1 LRARLA
7 HVTVLGCIAAAAL
20 LLAACE
26 SKVQAPVQPVQVP
39 PPVATAPPTP
49 LPPPAPEP
57 VVEQTLE
64 SSESAPLAQTEGVKV
79 ALLVPLTG
87 ANAPLGRALLDAAQ
101 LAVFEV
107 GDEQFILMPRD
118 TGGTPEGAAA
128 AAEAVIAAGA
138 RLIVG
143 PLFAADVPLV
153 AQKAQAAGVS
163 VLSFSNDISVAG
175 PGVFVMGV
183 PPRAQI
189 DRVLAFARSRGLARY
204 AGLMP
209 NNGYG
214 AAVEEALFATA
225 SKVGGQVVAV
235 ERYDPAT
242 TDASPV
248 VRRLASYEA
257 RRASLQQQRRELE
270 ARNDDASRSALRRL
284 EGIDTLGEVRFDAVV
299 LPDFGDR
306 LLSIAPLLPYYDID
320 PNRIRLLGTSLW
332 DDLRLTR
339 EPALIGGWFAAPPPE
354 AREPFN
360 KRYRETYKREPPRLA
375 TIAYDATALAAVLAR
390 SDGGPDFSP
399 EAITNPVGFAGMD
412 GVFRLLPDGSIE
424 RALAVIEVRRN
435 SFRTISPAP
444 ETFEAPTQ

>member
-1 LRARLA
+1 MTALA
-7 HVTVLGCIAAAAL
+7 CAAAAAL

-39 PPVATAPPTP
+39 PPAAAQAPTP
-49 LPPPAPEP
+49 LPPAPEP
-57 VVEQTLE
+57 VTEAAPAETL
-64 SSESAPLAQTEGVKV
+64 APDEFDGVKV
-79 ALLVPLTG
+79 AFLVPLSG
-87 ANAPLGRALLDAAQ
+87 PNAALGRALLDAAQ

-107 GDEQFILMPRD
+107 GDDDLILLPRD
-118 TGGTPEGAAA
+118 TGGTPEGAVAA
-128 AAEAVIAAGA
+128 ADAAIAAGA

-143 PLFAADVPLV
+143 PLFAADVPMV
-153 AQKAQAAGVS
+153 AQRAQAAGVS
-163 VLSFSNDISVAG
+163 VLSFSNDVSVAG

-189 DRVLAFARSRGLARY
+189 DRVMEFARTRGLVRF
-204 AGLMP
+204 AGLVP
-209 NNGYG
+209 NNSYG
-214 AAVEEALFATA
+214 SAVEEAMFATA
-225 SKVGGQVVAV
+225 SRIGGQIAAI

-270 ARNDDASRSALRRL
+270 ARNDDASRLALRRL

-332 DDLRLTR
+332 DDMRVTR

-360 KRYRETYKREPPRLA
+360 KRYRETYGRDPPRLA

-390 SDGGPDFSP
+390 SEGGPDFSP
-399 EAITNPVGFAGMD
+399 EAITNPAGFAGMD
-412 GVFRLLPDGSIE
+412 GVFRLLSDGSIE

-444 ETFEAPTQ
+444 DTFETATQ

>member
-1 LRARLA
+1 VLA
-7 HVTVLGCIAAAAL
+7 VV
-20 LLAACE
+20 LAACE
-26 SKVQAPVQPVQVP
+26 SKVQPPVQPVQT
-39 PPVATAPPTP
+39 PPVTEAPRP
-49 LPPPAPEP
+49 LPPPEPQAVEVEPAAPG
-57 VVEQTLE
+57 
-64 SSESAPLAQTEGVKV
+64 SEAAQAHEGVRV
-79 ALLVPLTG
+79 GMLVPLSG
-87 ANAPLGRALLDAAQ
+87 PNAAIGRALLDAAQ

-107 GDEQFILMPRD
+107 GDDQLVLLPRD
-118 TGGTPEGAAA
+118 TRGTPEGAAA
-128 AAEAVIAAGA
+128 AADAVIAAGA

-143 PLFAADVPLV
+143 PLFAADVPAV
-153 AQKAQAAGVS
+153 AARASQAGVS
-163 VLSFSNDISVAG
+163 ILSFSNDVSVAG

-189 DRVLAFARSRGLARY
+189 DRVIAFARSRGLTRF
-204 AGLMP
+204 AGLLP
-209 NNGYG
+209 NNSYG
-214 AAVEEALFATA
+214 AAVENAMRTATQRT
-225 SKVGGQVVAV
+225 GGQLSVI

-257 RRASLQQQRRELE
+257 RRANLQQQRRELE
-270 ARNDDASRSALRRL
+270 GREDEASKQALRRL
-284 EGIDTLGEVRFDAVV
+284 EGVDTLGEVRFDSLVV
-299 LPDFGDR
+299 PDFGDR

-332 DDLRLTR
+332 DDARVTR

-360 KRYRETYKREPPRLA
+360 KRYREVYKREPPRLA

-390 SDGGPDFSP
+390 NENGADFSV

-424 RALAVIEVRRN
+424 RALAVIEIQRN
-435 SFRTISPAP
+435 RFRTISPAP
-444 ETFEAPTQ
+444 ETFEEQTQ

>member
-1 LRARLA
+1 M
-7 HVTVLGCIAAAAL
+7 TVLGCIAAASL

-57 VVEQTLE
+57 AAEE
-64 SSESAPLAQTEGVKV
+64 PSAAETPATMAELGGVKI
-79 ALLVPLTG
+79 AFLVPLSG
-87 ANAPLGRALLDAAQ
+87 PNATLGRSLLDAAQ

-107 GDEQFILMPRD
+107 GDEEFILMPRD

-128 AAEAVIAAGA
+128 AADAAIAAGA

-153 AQKAQAAGVS
+153 AQRAQAAGVS
-163 VLSFSNDISVAG
+163 VLSFSNDVSVAG
-175 PGVFVMGV
+175 PGVYVLGV

-189 DRVLAFARSRGLARY
+189 DRVMAFARSRGLARF
-204 AGLMP
+204 AGLVP
-209 NNGYG
+209 NNSYG
-214 AAVEEALFATA
+214 SAVEEAMFAT
-225 SKVGGQVVAV
+225 SGRIGGQIVAI

-270 ARNDDASRSALRRL
+270 ARNDDASRLALRRL

-332 DDLRLTR
+332 DDSRLTR

-412 GVFRLLPDGSIE
+412 GVFRLLTDGSIE
-424 RALAVIEVRRN
+424 RALAVIEVQRN
-435 SFRTISPAP
+435 RFRTISPAP
-444 ETFEAPTQ
+444 ETFETTTQ

>member
-1 LRARLA
+1 VVA
-7 HVTVLGCIAAAAL
+7 
-20 LLAACE
+20 E
-26 SKVQAPVQPVQVP
+26 AP
-39 PPVATAPPTP
+39 TT
-49 LPPPAPEP
+49 LPPPESTAEEP
-57 VVEQTLE
+57 VADTP
-64 SSESAPLAQTEGVKV
+64 AATDAWEGVKI
-79 ALLVPLTG
+79 AFLVPLSG
-87 ANAPLGRALLDAAQ
+87 ANGPLGRALLDAAQ
-101 LAVFEV
+101 LAVVEV
-107 GDEQFILMPRD
+107 ADDQFLLLPRD

-128 AAEAVIAAGA
+128 AADAVIAAGA

-143 PLFAADVPLV
+143 PLFAADVPAV
-153 AQKAQAAGVS
+153 AQRAQAAGIS
-163 VLSFSNDISVAG
+163 VLSFSNDVSVAG
-175 PGVFVMGV
+175 PGTFVMGV

-189 DRVLAFARSRGLARY
+189 DRVMAFARSRGLVRI
-204 AGLMP
+204 AGLVP
-209 NNGYG
+209 NNSYG
-214 AAVEEALFATA
+214 SAVEEAMFATA
-225 SKVGGQVVAV
+225 NRIGAQIAAI

-270 ARNDDASRSALRRL
+270 ARNDEASRVALRRL
-284 EGIDTLGEVRFDAVV
+284 EGIDTLGEVPFDAVV

-320 PNRIRLLGTSLW
+320 PTRIRLLGTALW
-332 DDLRLTR
+332 DDMRVTR

-360 KRYRETYKREPPRLA
+360 KRYREIYKREPPRLA

-390 SDGGPDFSP
+390 SEGGPDFSP

-412 GVFRLLPDGSIE
+412 GVFRLLSDGSIE

-435 SFRTISPAP
+435 GFRTISPAP
-444 ETFEAPTQ
+444 ETFETTTQ

>member
-1 LRARLA
+1 M
-7 HVTVLGCIAAAAL
+7 
-20 LLAACE
+20 
-26 SKVQAPVQPVQVP
+26 QPVQVP
-39 PPVATAPPTP
+39 PVTEPPVP
-49 LPPPAPEP
+49 LPPPTAAEPEP
-57 VVEQTLE
+57 APASEANQT
-64 SSESAPLAQTEGVKV
+64 GVRV
-79 ALLVPLTG
+79 GMLVPLSG
-87 ANAPLGRALLDAAQ
+87 PNAALGKALLDAAQ

-107 GDEQFILMPRD
+107 GDENLVLLPRD

-128 AAEAVIAAGA
+128 AADAAIAAGA

-143 PLFAADVPLV
+143 PLFAADVPAV
-153 AQKAQAAGVS
+153 AARARPAGIS
-163 VLSFSNDISVAG
+163 VLSFSNDLSVAA

-189 DRVLAFARSRGLARY
+189 DRVITFASSRGLTRF
-204 AGLMP
+204 AGLLP
-209 NNGYG
+209 NNSYG
-214 AAVEEALFATA
+214 AAVENAMRESTQ
-225 SKVGGQVVAV
+225 KVGGQLSVI

-257 RRASLQQQRRELE
+257 RRANLQQQRRELE
-270 ARNDDASRSALRRL
+270 GRNDDASRQALRRL
-284 EGIDTLGEVRFDAVV
+284 EGTDTLGEVRFDALI

-320 PNRIRLLGTSLW
+320 PNRIRYLGTALW
-332 DDLRLTR
+332 DDPRVTR

-360 KRYRETYKREPPRLA
+360 KRYREVYRRDPPRLA

-390 SDGGPDFSP
+390 GEGGPDFRV

-412 GVFRLLPDGSIE
+412 GIFRLLPDGSIE

-444 ETFEAPTQ
+444 ETFEERTQ

>member
-1 LRARLA
+1 MRARFAHLTVFCRVAAVACAVALA
-7 HVTVLGCIAAAAL
+7 G
-20 LLAACE
+20 CE

-39 PPVATAPPTP
+39 PPPVTEAPTP
-49 LPPPAPEP
+49 LPPPSEAPAEAP
-57 VVEQTLE
+57 AP
-64 SSESAPLAQTEGVKV
+64 SSAETADGAGGTKV
-79 ALLVPLTG
+79 ALLVPLSG
-87 ANAPLGRALLDAAQ
+87 PNAALGRALLDAAQ

-107 GDEQFILMPRD
+107 GDETFTLLPRD

-128 AAEAVIAAGA
+128 AADAAITAGA

-143 PLFAADVPLV
+143 PVFAADVPMV
-153 AQKAQAAGVS
+153 AARARPAGIS
-163 VLSFSNDISVAG
+163 VLSLSNDLSVAG
-175 PGVFVMGV
+175 PGVFIMGV

-189 DRVLAFARSRGLARY
+189 DRVMSFARARGLSRY
-204 AGLMP
+204 AGLVP
-209 NNGYG
+209 NNSYG
-214 AAVEEALFATA
+214 SAVEEAMFATA
-225 SKVGGQVVAV
+225 TRVGGQITAI

-270 ARNDDASRSALRRL
+270 GRDDEVSRQALRRL
-284 EGIDTLGEVRFDAVV
+284 EGIDTLGEVRFDSVV

-306 LLSIAPLLPYYDID
+306 LLAIAPLLPYYDID
-320 PNRIRLLGTSLW
+320 PARIRLLGTSLW
-332 DDLRLTR
+332 DDPRVTR

-360 KRYRETYKREPPRLA
+360 KRYREVYRRDPPRLG

-390 SDGGPDFSP
+390 SDEGPNFSP
-399 EAITNPVGFAGMD
+399 EAIANPVGFAGMD

-424 RALAVIEVRRN
+424 RALAVIEIRRN
-435 SFRTISPAP
+435 GFRTISPAP
-444 ETFEAPTQ
+444 DSFEAASQ

>member
-1 LRARLA
+1 MLA
-7 HVTVLGCIAAAAL
+7 TT
-20 LLAACE
+20 LAACE
-26 SKVQAPVQPVQVP
+26 TKVQAPVQPVQVP
-39 PPVATAPPTP
+39 PVTEPPRP
-49 LPPPAPEP
+49 LPPPTADVEVEPAPPSGP
-57 VVEQTLE
+57 VPPMQEGVRVAFL
-64 SSESAPLAQTEGVKV
+64 APLSG
-79 ALLVPLTG
+79 P
-87 ANAPLGRALLDAAQ
+87 NAALGRALLDAAQ

-107 GDEQFILMPRD
+107 GDDQLVLLPRD
-118 TGGTPEGAAA
+118 TRGTPEGAAA
-128 AAEAVIAAGA
+128 AAESVIAAGA

-143 PLFAADVPLV
+143 PLFAADVPAV
-153 AQKAQAAGVS
+153 AARARPAGVS
-163 VLSFSNDISVAG
+163 VLSFSNDLSVAG

-189 DRVLAFARSRGLARY
+189 DRVISFARSRGLSRY
-204 AGLMP
+204 AGLLP
-209 NNGYG
+209 NNSYG
-214 AAVEEALFATA
+214 AAVESALRAATER
-225 SKVGGQVVAV
+225 VGGQLTVI

-257 RRASLQQQRRELE
+257 RRANLQQQRRELE
-270 ARNDDASRSALRRL
+270 GREDEASKQALRRL
-284 EGIDTLGEVRFDAVV
+284 EGIDTLGEVRFDSLV

-332 DDLRLTR
+332 DDMRVTR

-360 KRYRETYKREPPRLA
+360 KRYREVYRREPPRLA

-390 SDGGPDFSP
+390 NEGGPDFSI

-424 RALAVIEVRRN
+424 RALAVMEVQRAR
-435 SFRTISPAP
+435 FRTISPAP
-444 ETFEAPTQ
+444 ETFEEQTQ